1 MVKIQKDKVIFS
13 RDTWE
18 ELKKN
23 PVYSELIEDIEDRM
37 ELEQA
42 ISENDKSGNKLINFD
57 DYDNRRM
64 KKMNRPQKNVQR
76 KKVKKISV

>member
-23 PVYSELIEDIEDRM
+23 PIYSELIEDIEDRM
-37 ELEQA
+37 ELEKG
-42 ISENDKSGNKLINFD
+42 IDDHEKSGSKILDFD
-57 DYDNRRM
+57 EYDKNRM
-64 KKMNRPQKNVQR
+64 KK
-76 KKVKKISV
+76 